1 MESNWS
7 GVQRPHNGDH
17 PGVDRQHLKEE
28 RVLKLKSSCEILHS
42 SIKFFRKS
50 ILQAVRYF
58 ISQALQIA
66 SPYQRGNKNFTMFQ
80 FYWVKDRDLDFFGH
94 DNLSKIDAVLFAF

>member
-1 MESNWS
+1 MT
-7 GVQRPHNGDH
+7 VKRFYIKLVMFRGDYYFTY
-17 PGVDRQHLKEE
+17 
-28 RVLKLKSSCEILHS
+28 S
-42 SIKFFRKS
+42 SIQFIRKS

-94 DNLSKIDAVLFAF
+94 DNVSKIDAVYFAF